1 VTGAIVVS
9 TTAGS
14 TDQAETIAQALLDR
28 RLAACVQLTPIA
40 SRYLWQ
46 GEIVRDDEILL
57 LIKTRTDLFDEV
69 AAAIRAAHSY
79 ETPEIIATSVIA
91 GSDDYL
97 KWLAA
102 STGG

>member
-1 VTGAIVVS
+1 MTGAIVVS

-14 TDQAETIAQALLDR
+14 MAEAETIAQALLDR
-28 RLAACVQLTPIA
+28 RLAACVQMAPIA
-40 SRYLWQ
+40 SCYVWK
-46 GEIVRDDEILL
+46 GEVAREDEILL
-57 LIKTRTDLFDEV
+57 LVKTRAALFDEV

-79 ETPEIIATSVIA
+79 ETPEIIATSVSA

>member
-1 VTGAIVVS
+1 MTGAIVVS

-14 TDQAETIAQALLDR
+14 MDQAEAIAQVLLDGQ
-28 RLAACVQLTPIA
+28 LAACVQLTPIA

-46 GEIVRDDEILL
+46 GQVVRADEILL
-57 LIKTRTDLFDEV
+57 LIKTRAGLFDEV

-79 ETPEIIATSVIA
+79 ETPEIIATSVSA

-102 STGG
+102 GTGG